1 MTMSSSPLDS
11 PPRGVHPLEVLAPF
25 RRIRASA
32 RRNLVYTLVWNCLI
46 GLVLAIAEAGWM
58 SGRPAPFGTRLLVM
72 LIGANVV
79 GFLIHGALYALRR
92 FAPVAM
98 SGKGWRPRLAQMA
111 VSCIGAVLGIGLMR
125 IILSNA
131 HPLDVLRSGPML
143 TIAIYAVGT
152 AVIIRL
158 VLFAGERRIEREV
171 ALHSQAA
178 RQQEQIAAAGR
189 MLAEARLRALQAQI
203 EPHFL
208 YNTLAN
214 VVSLIDT
221 QPAQARRMLERF
233 IDYLRASLAA
243 SRADAATLGGELDQI
258 RAYLDVLGV
267 RMGARLAYRIE
278 ADTDVRALPIAPM
291 LLQPLVE
298 NAIMHGLE
306 PKLDGG
312 EIVVRA
318 RLSGA
323 VLCIEVSDSG
333 MGLGHTSPRPGGGV
347 GLSNLRERVRQLHG
361 PQAQLQLIENQPCG
375 VTSRLLLPLTEVTPS
390 TPPAP

>member
-1 MTMSSSPLDS
+1 MFRTMSTSPS
-11 PPRGVHPLEVLAPF
+11 ETPRGVHPLEVLALF
-25 RRIRASA
+25 RRIRASPL
-32 RRNLVYTLVWNCLI
+32 RNVIYTLVWNCLI
-46 GLVLAIAEAGWM
+46 GLVLAAAEQWLA
-58 SGRPAPFGTRLLVM
+58 GRPGSFWPRLVVM

-79 GFLIHGALYALRR
+79 GFLIHGALYGLRR
-92 FAPVAM
+92 FAPMAV

-111 VSCIGAVLGIGLMR
+111 VSCIGALLGIALMR
-125 IILSNA
+125 VVLSNA
-131 HPLDVLRSGPML
+131 HPLDVLRSGPMVS
-143 TIAIYAVGT
+143 IAIYAVVT

-158 VLFAGERRIEREV
+158 VLFAGERRIERET
-171 ALHSQAA
+171 QAA

-243 SRADAATLGGELDQI
+243 SRADAATLGGELDLV

-267 RMGARLAYRIE
+267 RMGARLRYRIE
-278 ADTDVRALPIAPM
+278 ADSDTRQLPIAPM

-298 NAIMHGLE
+298 NAIMHGIE
-306 PKLDGG
+306 PKMEGG
-312 EIVVRA
+312 EILVRA
-318 RLSGA
+318 RLVDDA
-323 VLCIEVSDSG
+323 LCVEVSDSG
-333 MGLGHTSPRPGGGV
+333 MGLGHAPPRPGGGV
-347 GLSNLRERVRQLHG
+347 GLSNLRERVQQLHG
-361 PQAQLQLIENQPCG
+361 PKAQLQLIENQPCG
-375 VTSRLLLPLTEVTPS
+375 VTSRLLLPLTKVTPS

>member
-1 MTMSSSPLDS
+1 MTMSSHP
-11 PPRGVHPLEVLAPF
+11 PEPAPRGVHPLEVLAPF
-25 RRIRASA
+25 RRIRASPL
-32 RRNLVYTLVWNCLI
+32 RNLVYTFVWNCLI
-46 GLVLAIAEAGWM
+46 GLALAAAEQWLA
-58 SGRPAPFGTRLLVM
+58 GRPGPFGPRLAVM
-72 LIGANVV
+72 LVGANVV
-79 GFLIHGALYALRR
+79 GFLIHGALYSLRR
-92 FAPVAM
+92 FAPLAV

-111 VSCIGAVLGIGLMR
+111 VSGIGALLGIGLMR
-125 IILSNA
+125 VVLSNA
-131 HPLDVLRSGPML
+131 HPLDVLRSGPMI
-143 TIAIYAVGT
+143 TIAVYAVGT

-158 VLFAGERRIEREV
+158 VLFAGERRIERET
-171 ALHSQAA
+171 QAA

-243 SRADAATLGGELDQI
+243 SRAESATLGGELDLV

-267 RMGARLAYRIE
+267 RMGARLRYRIE
-278 ADTDVRALPIAPM
+278 ADSDTRQLPIAPM

-298 NAIMHGLE
+298 NAIMHGIE
-306 PKLDGG
+306 PKMEGG
-312 EIVVRA
+312 EILVRA
-318 RLSGA
+318 RLVDDA
-323 VLCIEVSDSG
+323 LCVEVSDSG
-333 MGLGHTSPRPGGGV
+333 MGLGHAPPRPGGGV
-347 GLSNLRERVRQLHG
+347 GLSNLRERVHQLHG
-361 PQAQLQLIENQPCG
+361 PTAQLQLIENQACG
-375 VTSRLLLPLTEVTPS
+375 VTSRLLLPLTKVTPS

>member
-1 MTMSSSPLDS
+1 MTMSSNPPESA
-11 PPRGVHPLEVLAPF
+11 PRGVHPLEVLAPF
-25 RRIRASA
+25 RRIRASPL
-32 RRNLVYTLVWNCLI
+32 RNLIYTFVWNCLI
-46 GLVLAIAEAGWM
+46 GLVLAVAEEWLFHR
-58 SGRPAPFGTRLLVM
+58 SGPFGPRLVAM

-79 GFLIHGALYALRR
+79 GFLIHGALYSLRR
-92 FAPVAM
+92 FAPLAV

-111 VSCIGAVLGIGLMR
+111 VSCLGALLGIGLMR
-125 IILSNA
+125 VVLSNA
-131 HPLDVLRSGPML
+131 HPLDVLRSGPMI
-143 TIAIYAVGT
+143 TIAVYAVGT
-152 AVIIRL
+152 AIIIRL

-171 ALHSQAA
+171 ELTTQAA

-243 SRADAATLGGELDQI
+243 SRGDSATLGGELDLV

-267 RMGARLAYRIE
+267 RMGARLRYRIE
-278 ADTDVRALPIAPM
+278 ADADTRALPIAPM

-298 NAIMHGLE
+298 NAIMHGIE
-306 PKLDGG
+306 PKMEGG
-312 EIVVRA
+312 EVLVRA
-318 RLSGA
+318 RLVEDA
-323 VLCIEVSDSG
+323 LCVEVSDSG
-333 MGLGHTSPRPGGGV
+333 MGLGHAPPRPGGGV

-361 PQAQLQLIENQPCG
+361 PAAQLQLIENQPCG
-375 VTSRLLLPLTEVTPS
+375 VTSRLLLPLPEVPPS

>member
-1 MTMSSSPLDS
+1 MTMSSHP
-11 PPRGVHPLEVLAPF
+11 PEPAPRGVHPLEVLAPF
-25 RRIRASA
+25 RRIRASPL
-32 RRNLVYTLVWNCLI
+32 RNLVYTFVWNCLI
-46 GLVLAIAEAGWM
+46 GLALAAAEQWLA
-58 SGRPAPFGTRLLVM
+58 GRPGPFGPRLAVM
-72 LIGANVV
+72 LVGANVV
-79 GFLIHGALYALRR
+79 GFLIHGALYGLRR
-92 FAPVAM
+92 FAPLAV

-111 VSCIGAVLGIGLMR
+111 VSGIGALLGIALMR
-125 IILSNA
+125 VVLSNA
-131 HPLDVLRSGPML
+131 HPLDVLRSGPMI
-143 TIAIYAVGT
+143 TIAVYAVGT
-152 AVIIRL
+152 AIIIRL
-158 VLFAGERRIEREV
+158 VLFAGERRIERET
-171 ALHSQAA
+171 QAA

-243 SRADAATLGGELDQI
+243 SRAESATLGGELDLV

-267 RMGARLAYRIE
+267 RMGARLRYRIE
-278 ADTDVRALPIAPM
+278 ADSDTRQLPIAPM

-298 NAIMHGLE
+298 NAIMHGIE
-306 PKLDGG
+306 PKMEGG
-312 EIVVRA
+312 EILVRA
-318 RLSGA
+318 RLVDDA
-323 VLCIEVSDSG
+323 LCVEVSDSG
-333 MGLGHTSPRPGGGV
+333 MGLGHAPPRPGGGV

-361 PQAQLQLIENQPCG
+361 PTAQLQLIENQACG
-375 VTSRLLLPLTEVTPS
+375 VTSRLLLPLTKVTPS

>member
-1 MTMSSSPLDS
+1 MTMSSHPPESA
-11 PPRGVHPLEVLAPF
+11 PRGVHPLEVLAPF
-25 RRIRASA
+25 RRIRASPL
-32 RRNLVYTLVWNCLI
+32 RNLVYTFVWNCLI
-46 GLVLAIAEAGWM
+46 GLALAAAEQWLA
-58 SGRPAPFGTRLLVM
+58 GRPGPFGPRLAVM
-72 LIGANVV
+72 LVGANVV
-79 GFLIHGALYALRR
+79 GFLIHGALYSLRR
-92 FAPVAM
+92 FAPLAV

-111 VSCIGAVLGIGLMR
+111 VSGIGALLGIALMR
-125 IILSNA
+125 VVLSNA
-131 HPLDVLRSGPML
+131 HPLDVLRSGPMI
-143 TIAIYAVGT
+143 TIAVYAVGT

-158 VLFAGERRIEREV
+158 VLFAGERRIERET
-171 ALHSQAA
+171 QAA

-243 SRADAATLGGELDQI
+243 SRAESATLGGELDLV

-267 RMGARLAYRIE
+267 RMGARLRYRIE
-278 ADTDVRALPIAPM
+278 ADSDTRQLPIAPM

-298 NAIMHGLE
+298 NAIMHGIE
-306 PKLDGG
+306 PKMEGG
-312 EIVVRA
+312 EILVRA
-318 RLSGA
+318 RLVDDA
-323 VLCIEVSDSG
+323 LCVEVSDSG
-333 MGLGHTSPRPGGGV
+333 MGLGHAPPRPGGGV
-347 GLSNLRERVRQLHG
+347 GLSNLRERVHQLHG
-361 PQAQLQLIENQPCG
+361 PTAQLQLIENQACG
-375 VTSRLLLPLTEVTPS
+375 VTSRLLLPLTKVTPS

>member
-1 MTMSSSPLDS
+1 MTMSSHPPESA
-11 PPRGVHPLEVLAPF
+11 PRGVHPLEVLAPF
-25 RRIRASA
+25 RRIRASPL
-32 RRNLVYTLVWNCLI
+32 RNLVYTFVWNCLI
-46 GLVLAIAEAGWM
+46 GLALAAAEQWLA
-58 SGRPAPFGTRLLVM
+58 GRPGPFGPRLAVM
-72 LIGANVV
+72 LVGANVV
-79 GFLIHGALYALRR
+79 GFLIHGALYSLRR
-92 FAPVAM
+92 FAPLAV

-111 VSCIGAVLGIGLMR
+111 VSGIGALLGIALMR
-125 IILSNA
+125 VVLSNA
-131 HPLDVLRSGPML
+131 HPLDVLRSGPMI
-143 TIAIYAVGT
+143 TIAVYAVGT

-158 VLFAGERRIEREV
+158 VLFAGERRIERET
-171 ALHSQAA
+171 QAA

-203 EPHFL
+203 EPHFM

-243 SRADAATLGGELDQI
+243 SRAESATLGGELDLV

-267 RMGARLAYRIE
+267 RMGARLRYRIE
-278 ADTDVRALPIAPM
+278 ADSDTRQLPIAPM

-298 NAIMHGLE
+298 NAIMHGIE
-306 PKLDGG
+306 PKMEGG
-312 EIVVRA
+312 EILVRA
-318 RLSGA
+318 QVIDDA
-323 VLCIEVSDSG
+323 LCVEVSDSG
-333 MGLGHTSPRPGGGV
+333 MGLGHAPPRPGGGV

-361 PQAQLQLIENQPCG
+361 PTAQLQLIENQACG
-375 VTSRLLLPLTEVTPS
+375 VTSRLLLPLTKVTPS

>member
-1 MTMSSSPLDS
+1 MTMSSHPPESA
-11 PPRGVHPLEVLAPF
+11 PRGVHPLEVLAPF
-25 RRIRASA
+25 RRIRASPL
-32 RRNLVYTLVWNCLI
+32 RNLVYTFVWNCLI
-46 GLVLAIAEAGWM
+46 GLALAAAEQWLA
-58 SGRPAPFGTRLLVM
+58 GRPGPFGPRLAVM
-72 LIGANVV
+72 LVGANVV
-79 GFLIHGALYALRR
+79 GFLIHGALYSLRR
-92 FAPVAM
+92 FAPLAV

-111 VSCIGAVLGIGLMR
+111 VSGIGALLGIGLMR
-125 IILSNA
+125 VVLSNA
-131 HPLDVLRSGPML
+131 HPLDVLRSGPMI
-143 TIAIYAVGT
+143 TIAVYAVGT

-158 VLFAGERRIEREV
+158 VLFAGERRIERET
-171 ALHSQAA
+171 QAA

-243 SRADAATLGGELDQI
+243 SRAESATLGGELDLV

-267 RMGARLAYRIE
+267 RMGARLRYRIE
-278 ADTDVRALPIAPM
+278 ADSDTRQLPIAPM

-298 NAIMHGLE
+298 NAIMHGIE
-306 PKLDGG
+306 PKMEGG
-312 EIVVRA
+312 EVLVRA
-318 RLSGA
+318 QVIDDA
-323 VLCIEVSDSG
+323 LCVEVSDSG
-333 MGLGHTSPRPGGGV
+333 MGLGHAPPRPGGGV

-361 PQAQLQLIENQPCG
+361 PTAQLQLIENQACG
-375 VTSRLLLPLTEVTPS
+375 VTSRLLLPLTKVTPS

>member
-1 MTMSSSPLDS
+1 MSPEHTDT
-11 PPRGVHPLEVLAPF
+11 PPRSVHPLEVLAPL
-25 RRIRASA
+25 RRIRPSPQ
-32 RRNLVYTLVWNCLI
+32 RDLLYTLVWNCLI
-46 GLVLAIAEAGWM
+46 GLVLTATDQLF
-58 SGRPAPFGTRLLVM
+58 STRPPPLGRNLAAMM
-72 LIGANVV
+72 LGANVV

-92 FAPVAM
+92 YAPEKLAGSRVQAR
-98 SGKGWRPRLAQMA
+98 SAQMA
-111 VSCIGAVLGIGLMR
+111 VSCLGAVVGIALTKML
-125 IILSNA
+125 LSQAN
-131 HPLDVLRSGPML
+131 PLQVLKIGPMASV
-143 TIAIYAVGT
+143 AIYAVIT
-152 AVIIRL
+152 AVIIR
-158 VLFAGERRIEREV
+158 VMLFIGERRIERET
-171 ALHSQAA
+171 LAA

-243 SRADAATLGGELDQI
+243 SRADSATLGGELDLV

-267 RMGARLAYRIE
+267 RMGARLRYRIE
-278 ADTDVRALPIAPM
+278 ADSDTRQLPIAPM

-318 RLSGA
+318 RVVDDA
-323 VLCIEVSDSG
+323 LCVEVSDSG
-333 MGLGHTSPRPGGGV
+333 MGLGHAPPRPGGGV

-361 PQAQLQLIENQPCG
+361 PKAQLQLIENQACG
-375 VTSRLLLPLTEVTPS
+375 VTSRLLLPFTEVTPS

>member
-1 MTMSSSPLDS
+1 MFRTMSTSPS
-11 PPRGVHPLEVLAPF
+11 ETPRGVHPLEVLALF
-25 RRIRASA
+25 RRIRASPL
-32 RRNLVYTLVWNCLI
+32 RNVIYTLVWNCLI
-46 GLVLAIAEAGWM
+46 GLVLAAAEQWLA
-58 SGRPAPFGTRLLVM
+58 GRPGSFWPRLVVM

-79 GFLIHGALYALRR
+79 GFLIHGALYGLRR
-92 FAPVAM
+92 FAPMAV

-111 VSCIGAVLGIGLMR
+111 VSCIGALLGIALMR
-125 IILSNA
+125 VVLSNA
-131 HPLDVLRSGPML
+131 HPLDVLRSGPMVS
-143 TIAIYAVGT
+143 IAIYAVVT

-158 VLFAGERRIEREV
+158 VLFAGERRIERET
-171 ALHSQAA
+171 QAA

-243 SRADAATLGGELDQI
+243 SRADAATLGGELDLV

-267 RMGARLAYRIE
+267 RMGARLRYRIE
-278 ADTDVRALPIAPM
+278 ADSDTRQLPIAPM

-298 NAIMHGLE
+298 NAIMHGIE
-306 PKLDGG
+306 PKMEGG
-312 EIVVRA
+312 EILVRA
-318 RLSGA
+318 RLVDDA
-323 VLCIEVSDSG
+323 LCVEVSDSG
-333 MGLGHTSPRPGGGV
+333 MGLAHTPPRPGGGV
-347 GLSNLRERVRQLHG
+347 GLANLRERVQQLHG
-361 PQAQLQLIENQPCG
+361 PKAQLQLIENQPCG
-375 VTSRLLLPLTEVTPS
+375 VTSRLLLPLTKVTPS

>member
-1 MTMSSSPLDS
+1 MFRTMSTSPS
-11 PPRGVHPLEVLAPF
+11 ETPRGVHPLEVLAPF
-25 RRIRASA
+25 RRIRASPL
-32 RRNLVYTLVWNCLI
+32 RNVIYTLVWNCLI
-46 GLVLAIAEAGWM
+46 GLVLAAAEQWLA
-58 SGRPAPFGTRLLVM
+58 GRPGSFGPRLVVM

-79 GFLIHGALYALRR
+79 GFLIHGALYGLRR
-92 FAPVAM
+92 FAPMAV

-111 VSCIGAVLGIGLMR
+111 VSCIGALLGIALMR
-125 IILSNA
+125 VVLSNA
-131 HPLDVLRSGPML
+131 HPLDVLRSGPMVS
-143 TIAIYAVGT
+143 IAIYAVVT

-158 VLFAGERRIEREV
+158 VLFAGERRIERET
-171 ALHSQAA
+171 QAA

-243 SRADAATLGGELDQI
+243 SRADAATLGGELDLV

-267 RMGARLAYRIE
+267 RMGARLRYRIE
-278 ADTDVRALPIAPM
+278 ADSDTRQLPIAPM

-298 NAIMHGLE
+298 NAIMHGIE
-306 PKLDGG
+306 PKMEGG
-312 EIVVRA
+312 EILVRA
-318 RLSGA
+318 RLLGDA
-323 VLCIEVSDSG
+323 LCVEVSDSG
-333 MGLGHTSPRPGGGV
+333 MGLGHAPTRPGGGV
-347 GLSNLRERVRQLHG
+347 GLSNLRERVQQLHG
-361 PQAQLQLIENQPCG
+361 PKAQLQLIENQPCG
-375 VTSRLLLPLTEVTPS
+375 VTSRLLLPLTKVTPS

>member
-1 MTMSSSPLDS
+1 MTMSSHPPESA
-11 PPRGVHPLEVLAPF
+11 PRGVHPLEVLAPF
-25 RRIRASA
+25 RRIRASPL
-32 RRNLVYTLVWNCLI
+32 RNLVYTFVWNCLI
-46 GLVLAIAEAGWM
+46 GLALAAAEQWLA
-58 SGRPAPFGTRLLVM
+58 GRPGPFGPRLAVM
-72 LIGANVV
+72 LVGANVV
-79 GFLIHGALYALRR
+79 GFLIHGALYSLRR
-92 FAPVAM
+92 FAPLAV

-111 VSCIGAVLGIGLMR
+111 VSGIGALLGIALMR
-125 IILSNA
+125 VVLSNA
-131 HPLDVLRSGPML
+131 HPLDVLRSGPMI
-143 TIAIYAVGT
+143 TIAVYAVGT

-158 VLFAGERRIEREV
+158 VLFAGERRIERET
-171 ALHSQAA
+171 QAA

-243 SRADAATLGGELDQI
+243 SRAESATLGGELDLV

-267 RMGARLAYRIE
+267 RMGARLRYRIE
-278 ADTDVRALPIAPM
+278 ADSDTRQLPIAPM

-298 NAIMHGLE
+298 NAIMHGIE
-306 PKLDGG
+306 PKMEGG
-312 EIVVRA
+312 EILVRA
-318 RLSGA
+318 QVIDDA
-323 VLCIEVSDSG
+323 LCVEVSDSG
-333 MGLGHTSPRPGGGV
+333 MGLGHAPPRPGGGV

-361 PQAQLQLIENQPCG
+361 PTAQLQLIENQACG
-375 VTSRLLLPLTEVTPS
+375 VTSRLLLPLTKVTPS